1 MALRASPLVLLF
13 RCGGVCCSGDTRGCG
28 REEEVRVGDSN
39 HWYACTSIPIRNSAT
54 SMPTQASS
62 YLDPLLPPLPPGA
75 RRRWSS
81 KGNKTRCGEP
91 KSTGKQ
97 IQCGDDT
104 QFGGG

>member
-1 MALRASPLVLLF
+1 MESGAWLFEPLLSCSCSVVVEF
-13 RCGGVCCSGDTRGCG
+13 VAPVTPEAVEGKRRCAWATPTTGMPAQVYLSGTLQ
-28 REEEVRVGDSN
+28 
-39 HWYACTSIPIRNSAT
+39 
-54 SMPTQASS
+54 QASS